1 MLGKHLGTLFIPT
14 MNIGALWSLPRRD
27 FRPGQ
32 TEKTDGVHRVNFA
45 PTPLNGIFD
54 KLAGN
59 GFAVAVQ

>member
-1 MLGKHLGTLFIPT
+1 
-14 MNIGALWSLPRRD
+14 MNIGTLRSLPRRE

-32 TEKTDGVHRVNFA
+32 PEKTYGFHRINFA

>member
-1 MLGKHLGTLFIPT
+1 